1 MQSCHNQLQATS
13 ECCHVLSPSKR
24 NCYSKQQL
32 AMHDTIILAI
42 TFSKYRLWYLTS
54 LLTLIWYLYIAWM
67 YLFLYNMVGHIFIAD
82 YFLKLKVFICA
93 RINRLHT
100 LMETQASMMIVID
113 AHFKGSFSFQPT
125 VCCSSYFWFVS
136 SQPRVKLQ
144 LDLNSK
150 EFHLLFLKGQNLSC
164 KTRKSENTWVGRKY
178 IEQKERKR
186 WAEWKW
192 VGLDEF
198 NACID
203 LISCRHWHDSVRG
216 SRSVRRPG
224 EQPRIPT
231 KKRTS
236 ESLCFFLGIPQP
248 AGFTRTWCSCTT
260 LDFPNLYLVPSSDV
274 LIIVVTIS
282 EMVSREG
289 LVFKRLNAWA
299 MSIRPWS
306 TNCEFA
312 RYEEHHF
319 LHTWQWERAF
329 PEENISWWAVDA
341 HGSYIFA
348 ESSYRVSNKQT
359 KYMKILD
366 KRKFL
371 DKHILILSC
380 AEANYSFFWLSF
392 VAICWCMDWLALWF
406 ICSLY
411 KPT

>member
-1 MQSCHNQLQATS
+1 MIPNITSDLDLIPIYCMNVSFSLQYGWS
-13 ECCHVLSPSKR
+13 
-24 NCYSKQQL
+24 
-32 AMHDTIILAI
+32 
-42 TFSKYRLWYLTS
+42 
-54 LLTLIWYLYIAWM
+54 YLYCW
-67 YLFLYNMVGHIFIAD
+67 LFLEIESFYLCTDQQTSHPDGDSGKHDDSDRRAFQRFFFIPT
-82 YFLKLKVFICA
+82 
-93 RINRLHT
+93 NRLLLQLFLICLFT
-100 LMETQASMMIVID
+100 AQGETSTWSQFQRI
-113 AHFKGSFSFQPT
+113 SFAIFEGT
-125 VCCSSYFWFVS
+125 KFVM
-136 SQPRVKLQ
+136 QNKKIWEFVGWKKIYWAKREEKVGRVKM
-144 LDLNSK
+144 
-150 EFHLLFLKGQNLSC
+150 G
-164 KTRKSENTWVGRKY
+164 WVN
-178 IEQKERKR
+178 
-186 WAEWKW
+186 
-192 VGLDEF
+192 EF

-260 LDFPNLYLVPSSDV
+260 LDFPILYLVPSSDV
-274 LIIVVTIS
+274 FIFVITIA
-282 EMVSREG
+282 EMVSREC

-359 KYMKILD
+359 KYMKVLN
-366 KRKFL
+366 KRKFPV
-371 DKHILILSC
+371 KHILILSC